1 MSRIFPVM
9 IPPTPPP
16 RSRFASEP
24 VSSRSRSRPR
34 AAWKGGK
41 HRAAITPRPPAA
53 TAFTLIELLVVI
65 AIIGILAGMLLPAL
79 ASAKGRSNDAKCM
92 NNLRQIGTAYAIF
105 AGDNDGLYPHQ
116 TTNNWLTETTGVAYG
131 PSGPGGGGLPIRMQR
146 GNVACVNMFGYLS
159 NYLGTPKIL
168 TCPGDRA
175 RIKNMAQDFGTSTTP
190 GALGLFGGAAGTDT
204 GPAYGGGTT
213 GITWPNAQNVTGGVS
228 YGICI
233 SAEEGVPD
241 SILLLDSNRG
251 SVNEEIYGSLNLN
264 NGPIA
269 MNYFDE
275 DWKRGNP
282 SVAMGATETSFAHHR
297 QSGNLALTDGS
308 VQSSIKT
315 VALQSQMARMEATLI
330 INLFYGTWAGLPS
343 TFVKYFFP
351 Q

>member
-1 MSRIFPVM
+1 MNSPTNPQSDRPAFEM
-9 IPPTPPP
+9 I
-16 RSRFASEP
+16 SF
-24 VSSRSRSRPR
+24 RPR
-34 AAWKGGK
+34 FHQPAAWRGGP
-41 HRAAITPRPPAA
+41 HPATIAPRPPAA
-53 TAFTLIELLVVI
+53 AAFTLIELLVVI

-79 ASAKGRSNDAKCM
+79 ASAKSKSNDVKCV
-92 NNLRQIGTAYAIF
+92 NNLRQIGTAYSIF

-116 TTNNWLTETTGVAYG
+116 TTNNWLTETTGSAYG
-131 PSGPGGGGLPIRMQR
+131 PSGPGGGGLPIRMLR

-159 NYLGTPKIL
+159 NYLGTPRIL

-175 RIKNMAQDFGTSTTP
+175 RIKNMAVDFSTSTTP

-213 GITWPNAQNVTGGVS
+213 GVAWPNAQNMTGGVS

-251 SVNEEIYGSLNLN
+251 SVNEEIYGSLNVN

-282 SVAMGATETSFAHHR
+282 SVAIGATEPNFAHHR

-308 VQSSIKT
+308 VQSSIKAA
-315 VALQSQMARMEATLI
+315 ALQSQMARMEGTLI

>member
-1 MSRIFPVM
+1 MISPTHSPSSWPTTEFISFSR
-9 IPPTPPP
+9 
-16 RSRFASEP
+16 RSD
-24 VSSRSRSRPR
+24 PR
-34 AAWKGGK
+34 AAGK
-41 HRAAITPRPPAA
+41 VGPHRAAIAPRPAA
-53 TAFTLIELLVVI
+53 AAAFTLIELLVVI

-79 ASAKGRSNDAKCM
+79 ASAKAKSNDTKCV
-92 NNLRQIGTAYAIF
+92 NSLRQIGTAYAIF

-159 NYLGTPKIL
+159 NYLGTAKIL

-175 RIKNMAQDFGTSTTP
+175 RIKNMAVDFSTSTTP
-190 GALGLFGGAAGTDT
+190 GALGLFGGAAGSDI
-204 GPAYGGGTT
+204 GPAYGGGTS
-213 GITWPNAQNVTGGVS
+213 GIAWPNAQNITGGVS

-233 SAEEGVPD
+233 SAEEGLPD

-251 SVNEEIYGSLNLN
+251 SVNEEIYGSLNRN

-269 MNYFDE
+269 MNFFDE
-275 DWKRGNP
+275 DWKRGAP
-282 SVAMGATETSFAHHR
+282 SVAMGATEPNFAHHR

-308 VQSSIKT
+308 VQSSVKAA
-315 VALQSQMARMEATLI
+315 ALQSQMARMEATLI
-330 INLFYGTWAGLPS
+330 INLFYGTWNGLPS
-343 TFVKYFFP
+343 TFVNYFFP